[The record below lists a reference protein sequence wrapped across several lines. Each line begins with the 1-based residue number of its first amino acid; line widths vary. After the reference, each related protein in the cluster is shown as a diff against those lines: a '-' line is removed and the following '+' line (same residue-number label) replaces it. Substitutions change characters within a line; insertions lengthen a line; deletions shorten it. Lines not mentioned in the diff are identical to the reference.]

1 MKMMFENKFNYT
13 KQREIDNIKIFIE
26 FQVLS
31 EKLNNSINISCC
43 IDISLFILTNI
54 SGNIVWLKL
63 VFYIIY
69 NL

>member
-54 SGNIVWLKL
+54 SRNIV
-63 VFYIIY
+63 
-69 NL
+69 

>member
-31 EKLNNSINISCC
+31 EKLNNSINISCF

-54 SGNIVWLKL
+54 SGNIV
-63 VFYIIY
+63 
-69 NL
+69 

>member
-31 EKLNNSINISCC
+31 EKLYNSINISCC

-54 SGNIVWLKL
+54 RKYCLIKV

>member
-31 EKLNNSINISCC
+31 EKLYNSINISCC
-43 IDISLFILTNI
+43 IDILLFILTNI
-54 SGNIVWLKL
+54 SGNIV
-63 VFYIIY
+63 
-69 NL
+69 